1 MREEFERIY
10 LQKPQWKD
18 AVGLDL
24 QKNLEDSILK
34 NKKLAGVLLLK
45 ALKQQDDMIL
55 NLLNQTEFIEI
66 DVKDKK
72 GQKLIELANNVNS
85 INFNQKF
92 NVDFATSADVIY
104 WPFNKEFWSD
114 ELGYYS
120 ILPDNA
126 CSAQ

>member
-1 MREEFERIY
+1 MHTHTETEDHF
-10 LQKPQWKD
+10 LQAFARPRQ
-18 AVGLDL
+18 
-24 QKNLEDSILK
+24 IL
-34 NKKLAGVLLLK
+34 
-45 ALKQQDDMIL
+45 
-55 NLLNQTEFIEI
+55 
-66 DVKDKK
+66 
-72 GQKLIELANNVNS
+72 QKLIELANNVNS

-126 CSAQ
+126 CSPQ